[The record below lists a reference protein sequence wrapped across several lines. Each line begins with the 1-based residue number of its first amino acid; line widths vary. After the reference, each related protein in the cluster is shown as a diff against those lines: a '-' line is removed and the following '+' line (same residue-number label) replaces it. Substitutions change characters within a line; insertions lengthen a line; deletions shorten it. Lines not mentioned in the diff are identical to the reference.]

1 MSDSIQVRDLIEML
15 QRIEDKSAPVVMRHL
30 RKPPIKGCH
39 WHEELKILT
48 VERTGAREWSVMT
61 ESPTDS
67 LAEEL
72 VDSCDL
78 DNPEKERAE
87 KAENA
92 LIAIWDLVGEKLSDL
107 DITP

>member
-1 MSDSIQVRDLIEML
+1 MSDSIQVRDLLEML
-15 QRIEDKSAPVVMRHL
+15 ERIEDKSAPVVMRHL

-39 WHEELKILT
+39 WHDELEILA

-67 LAEEL
+67 LVEEL

-78 DNPEKERAE
+78 DNPEKNRAD
-87 KAENA
+87 KAEDA
-92 LIAIWDLVGEKLSDL
+92 LKAIWDLVGEKLDDL
-107 DITP
+107 DIAP